1 MKKLLLLLITLVT
14 LTNVSY
20 ASFPVSDTLKLKQNT
35 VETET
40 AETIASSSYV
50 NSKPIVGQIFQ
61 VLGSLS
67 LILSIVS
74 LILMLTPIFPDGSIR
89 RIPFVSF
96 ALIFGIIGLFKKR
109 SRILSMTGIL
119 LSSIV
124 VVIGMIHLYVW
135 IDSY

>member
-1 MKKLLLLLITLVT
+1 MKILILFLIIITT
-14 LTNVSY
+14 PIHISY
-20 ASFPVSDTLKLKQNT
+20 ASFPVNQNT
-35 VETET
+35 QTEIVENIE
-40 AETIASSSYV
+40 SPSYRD
-50 NSKPIVGQIFQ
+50 SKHKVDQIFQ
-61 VLGSLS
+61 ILGLLS
-67 LILSIVS
+67 LIFSVIALT
-74 LILMLTPIFPDGSIR
+74 LMLTPVFPNGDIR